1 MRLWEMFQLSMSD
14 GSIERTSM
22 FAYARQLRV
31 GGTTGSY
38 DVEQWENLRVA
49 EGSATVALTMA
60 AALRDVRLSTPV
72 RRHRGRRRTGAWS
85 RPRTARRCAPTRS

>member
-1 MRLWEMFQLSMSD
+1 M
-14 GSIERTSM
+14 
-22 FAYARQLRV
+22 

-72 RRHRGRRRTGAWS
+72 RRIEVGAQRERGHD
-85 RPRTARRCAPTRS
+85 PRTARRCAPTPS